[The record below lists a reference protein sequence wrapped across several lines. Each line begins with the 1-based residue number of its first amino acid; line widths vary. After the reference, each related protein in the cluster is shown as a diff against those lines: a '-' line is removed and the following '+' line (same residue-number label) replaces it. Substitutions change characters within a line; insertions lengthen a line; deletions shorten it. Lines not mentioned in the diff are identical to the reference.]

1 MRAVAISERRSR
13 MLPPSTGQT
22 EIGLVKDGAF
32 LNLSLLSRRMGKSW
46 TSMNKSRNPTRSDG
60 VRSAMGWQ
68 PVLINFAIFQLC
80 WFACVLSGAAAL
92 PAIGV
97 GVVAVAVVYHL
108 GQARR
113 PLREA
118 VLLMIAGLIGAAWD
132 GQLAGYG
139 WLIYPS
145 GEFAHWIAP
154 SWIIAMWV
162 SFATTLNVS
171 LRWLR
176 GRPEAAVLF
185 GAIGGPLA
193 FYAGQR
199 LGGVQF
205 SDTLVA
211 MAALSAGWAL
221 ITPMLVSLAT
231 RLDGY
236 AEQAPARSSAQ
247 SSDSKL
253 AEATSDV

>member
-1 MRAVAISERRSR
+1 MCAVATSKHRLR
-13 MLPPSTGQT
+13 MLPPPIGQAAA
-22 EIGLVKDGAF
+22 GLVKDGDF
-32 LNLSLLSRRMGKSW
+32 LNLSPLSRRMGKPW
-46 TSMNKSRNPTRSDG
+46 TSMNKSRISTESEG
-60 VRSAMGWQ
+60 ARSASGWR

-92 PAIGV
+92 PAIGI
-97 GVVAVAVVYHL
+97 GVVAVAVVFHL
-108 GQARR
+108 SRARR
-113 PLREA
+113 PLPEA
-118 VLLMIAGLIGAAWD
+118 ALLVIAGLIGAAWD

-145 GEFAHWIAP
+145 GEFAPWIAP

-176 GRPEAAVLF
+176 GRPELAVLF

-211 MAALSAGWAL
+211 LAALSAGWAL
-221 ITPMLVSLAT
+221 ITPVLVSLAT

-236 AEQAPARSSAQ
+236 GEQAMARSSAQ
-247 SSDSKL
+247 SSDSKP
-253 AEATSDV
+253 AEATSRV

>member
-1 MRAVAISERRSR
+1 
-13 MLPPSTGQT
+13 
-22 EIGLVKDGAF
+22 VKDRGF
-32 LNLSLLSRRMGKSW
+32 LNLSPLSRRMGKSW
-46 TSMNKSRNPTRSDG
+46 TSMNKSRNPTEGDG
-60 VRSAMGWQ
+60 VQSAMGWR

-92 PAIGV
+92 PAIGIS
-97 GVVAVAVVYHL
+97 VVAVAVVYHL
-108 GQARR
+108 SRARR
-113 PLREA
+113 PLPEA
-118 VLLMIAGLIGAAWD
+118 ALLVSAGLIGAAWD

-171 LRWLR
+171 MRWLR
-176 GRPEAAVLF
+176 GRPELAVLF

-211 MAALSAGWAL
+211 LAALSAGWAL
-221 ITPMLVSLAT
+221 ITPMLVALAT

-236 AEQAPARSSAQ
+236 AEQATAQPSAQ
-247 SSDSKL
+247 SSDRKL
-253 AEATSDV
+253 AEASSRV